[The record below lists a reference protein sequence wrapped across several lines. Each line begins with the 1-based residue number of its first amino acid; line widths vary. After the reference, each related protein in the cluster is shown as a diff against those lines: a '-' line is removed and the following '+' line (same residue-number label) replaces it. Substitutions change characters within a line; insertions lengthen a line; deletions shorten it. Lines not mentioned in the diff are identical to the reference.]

1 MLLVNSGPRT
11 GSVALLR
18 ALLHQLACLIA
29 LAKLYPN
36 AAFNSYKITKI
47 EYSHAY
53 WRPLQ
58 RWNLATT
65 PHLRTPSPQE

>member
-1 MLLVNSGPRT
+1 M
-11 GSVALLR
+11 
-18 ALLHQLACLIA
+18 HQLACLIA